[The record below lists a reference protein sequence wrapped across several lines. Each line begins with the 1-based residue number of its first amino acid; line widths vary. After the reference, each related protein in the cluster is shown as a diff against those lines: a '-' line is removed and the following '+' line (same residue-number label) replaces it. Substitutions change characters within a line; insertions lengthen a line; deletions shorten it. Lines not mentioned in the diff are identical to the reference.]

1 MRSDELLESGAQ
13 ELLSPLANVL
23 GFAHLLNR
31 LAANRPADWSPES
44 RSSIGMLVG
53 EAERLKTV
61 AEAFIEQLRL
71 QEGVFALHPDE
82 VEVDGL
88 VHEEVRAFGRR
99 WPHSQ
104 LTEDFADS
112 APTLR
117 TDEARF
123 RFVVRA
129 LLDGAARSGATN
141 GRVTVRGNPLGG
153 ATVTVPISI
162 VDADVG
168 ALIVSSD
175 ATTEGDDDDLDL
187 PSRVTRSVARRLG
200 LSIVLARQAGHPGGH
215 LVLTAPGVPPP
226 EPAAAAH
233 PSSVTT
239 SA

>member
-31 LAANRPADWSPES
+31 LATNRPSDWSPES

-99 WPHSQ
+99 WPHSH

-112 APTLR
+112 AA
-117 TDEARF
+117 DAGVGYGE
-123 RFVVRA
+123 
-129 LLDGAARSGATN
+129 LLQR
-141 GRVTVRGNPLGG
+141 L
-153 ATVTVPISI
+153 
-162 VDADVG
+162 
-168 ALIVSSD
+168 L
-175 ATTEGDDDDLDL
+175 
-187 PSRVTRSVARRLG
+187 RLG
-200 LSIVLARQAGHPGGH
+200 LGYRAEWQLNES
-215 LVLTAPGVPPP
+215 
-226 EPAAAAH
+226 
-233 PSSVTT
+233 
-239 SA
+239 